1 MSVWPVFVLAEM
13 HLDEGSPF
21 SVGEIASWPVEL
33 RDGLDTGCPRNELR
47 DVSATLKASD
57 ASSVAG
63 SLAVMPGLSVWW
75 RGPQPPGCTLTM
87 SALLVVDISQPPP
100 TTING
105 TVRRIRIASSPSR
118 LNDRG
123 VWMPTGQWT
132 LADTQTASKRFR
144 RDYENPGADREI
156 GLLVDLDVIPDRPS
170 AAASTRNSRPQ
181 TTSQ

>member
-13 HLDEGSPF
+13 HQDGGSPF
-21 SVGEIASWPVEL
+21 SVGEVASWPVEL
-33 RDGLDTGCPRNELR
+33 CDGLDTGCPRHELR
-47 DVSATLKASD
+47 EVVATLEASE
-57 ASSVAG
+57 ASCVAG

-75 RGPQPPGCTLTM
+75 GGPQPPGCTLIM
-87 SALLVVDISQPPP
+87 SALLAVDIWQPPP

-118 LNDRG
+118 RNDRG
-123 VWMPTGQWT
+123 VWVPTGHWT
-132 LADTQTASKRFR
+132 LADTQTASKRFL

-156 GLLVDLDVIPDRPS
+156 GLLVDLDVIPDRPQRRLT
-170 AAASTRNSRPQ
+170 TRNSRPQ

>member
-87 SALLVVDISQPPP
+87 SAV
-100 TTING
+100 G
-105 TVRRIRIASSPSR
+105 RRYPAAATDHDQRHRTP
-118 LNDRG
+118 D
-123 VWMPTGQWT
+123 P
-132 LADTQTASKRFR
+132 
-144 RDYENPGADREI
+144 DRE
-156 GLLVDLDVIPDRPS
+156 
-170 AAASTRNSRPQ
+170 
-181 TTSQ
+181 